1 MKLTEAEMRM
11 VFQIESTNQNA
22 ALNEIYMTWRYAPNP
37 ATKETAEGLLDK
49 LRPLSD
55 QECMDLIRKV
65 QAEYRLPEKAR
76 TIGEMLAEARQQSG
90 AQKLSGHDIMALER
104 FDPATRHMIVFD
116 VLTHDSPVGW
126 KGEKMRLFLTDTGY
140 SKALENQEKGHI
152 KIRNHAKVLWSS
164 FFVTLVAKKI
174 VLINLCCR
182 PCFIWGS
189 ITIITVWTNMIIIN
203 VCKFFYLLI
212 ECFLCCKLIQICA
225 FILQGIEVTLH
236 RCIVVRI
243 SCFAHALC
251 HIYRFAEF
259 GKCFGRI
266 L

>member
-37 ATKETAEGLLDK
+37 ATKETAESLLDK

-116 VLTHDSPVGW
+116 VLIPGAVKMAGVW
-126 KGEKMRLFLTDTGY
+126 LIPKNAEKPIDGRT
-140 SKALENQEKGHI
+140 K
-152 KIRNHAKVLWSS
+152 
-164 FFVTLVAKKI
+164 
-174 VLINLCCR
+174 
-182 PCFIWGS
+182 
-189 ITIITVWTNMIIIN
+189 
-203 VCKFFYLLI
+203 
-212 ECFLCCKLIQICA
+212 
-225 FILQGIEVTLH
+225 QGKELKH
-236 RCIVVRI
+236 
-243 SCFAHALC
+243 
-251 HIYRFAEF
+251 E
-259 GKCFGRI
+259 
-266 L
+266 

>member
-37 ATKETAEGLLDK
+37 ATKETAESLLDK

-76 TIGEMLAEARQQSG
+76 TIGEMLAEARQRSG

-126 KGEKMRLFLTDTGY
+126 KGEKMRLFLTDAGY

-152 KIRNHAKVLWSS
+152 KTAAMR
-164 FFVTLVAKKI
+164 
-174 VLINLCCR
+174 R
-182 PCFIWGS
+182 CFPATSTMTIKTVRGS
-189 ITIITVWTNMIIIN
+189 RLKTVSKS
-203 VCKFFYLLI
+203 VGYLL
-212 ECFLCCKLIQICA
+212 FLPLWLA
-225 FILQGIEVTLH
+225 F
-236 RCIVVRI
+236 
-243 SCFAHALC
+243 
-251 HIYRFAEF
+251 
-259 GKCFGRI
+259 
-266 L
+266 

>member
-22 ALNEIYMTWRYAPNP
+22 ALNEIYMTWCYAPNL
-37 ATKETAEGLLDK
+37 ATKETAESLLDK

-140 SKALENQEKGHI
+140 SKALENQERDISKSVTMRRCFPAISTMTI
-152 KIRNHAKVLWSS
+152 KTVRGSRPQNVPKSAENLL
-164 FFVTLVAKKI
+164 FFPPWL
-174 VLINLCCR
+174 
-182 PCFIWGS
+182 
-189 ITIITVWTNMIIIN
+189 
-203 VCKFFYLLI
+203 
-212 ECFLCCKLIQICA
+212 A
-225 FILQGIEVTLH
+225 F
-236 RCIVVRI
+236 
-243 SCFAHALC
+243 
-251 HIYRFAEF
+251 
-259 GKCFGRI
+259 
-266 L
+266 

>member
-65 QAEYRLPEKAR
+65 QAEYRLPEKVR
-76 TIGEMLAEARQQSG
+76 TIGEMLAEARQRSG

-126 KGEKMRLFLTDTGY
+126 KGEKMRLFLTDAGY
-140 SKALENQEKGHI
+140 SKALENQEKGAHQKSAAMRRYFPAISTMTI
-152 KIRNHAKVLWSS
+152 KTVR
-164 FFVTLVAKKI
+164 
-174 VLINLCCR
+174 
-182 PCFIWGS
+182 GS
-189 ITIITVWTNMIIIN
+189 RLKTVSKS
-203 VCKFFYLLI
+203 VGYLL
-212 ECFLCCKLIQICA
+212 FLPLWLA
-225 FILQGIEVTLH
+225 F
-236 RCIVVRI
+236 
-243 SCFAHALC
+243 
-251 HIYRFAEF
+251 
-259 GKCFGRI
+259 
-266 L
+266 